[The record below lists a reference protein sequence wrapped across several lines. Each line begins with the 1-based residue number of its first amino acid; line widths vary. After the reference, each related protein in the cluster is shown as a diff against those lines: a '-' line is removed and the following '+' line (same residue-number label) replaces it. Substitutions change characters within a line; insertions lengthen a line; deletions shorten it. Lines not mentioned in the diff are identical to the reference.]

1 MSLMAC
7 SMVRQ
12 FPMSWAPRDTTSSYS
27 SSITFKACSTSVP
40 SVPVIS
46 KSRASLSSSKWSIH
60 CSLSYAS
67 WHNHPTGLS
76 IMLICPSFSISSH
89 SLTAS
94 SGVLSYSTKC
104 AARCNQSVAFSDRVK
119 VLSLSESLATVMTS
133 ISSSS
138 LYHWTLALLEVV
150 LMILTSNFLPC
161 ASNFNLFSVKIKS
174 ALYLENQF
182 DPINSSSLVESTTWI
197 LIGTKA
203 SIILSWVFSTIP
215 KVGLFWPFTVTMF
228 VASVGLVHFR
238 PNFIASGLV
247 QTDICVPVSHDAWIE
262 FLL

>member
-1 MSLMAC
+1 MIWTCSSIYSCSLGERWPCFPTTGVSSKSLMAC
-7 SMVRQ
+7 SIVRQ
-12 FPMSWAPRDTTSSYS
+12 FPISWAPRDTTSSNS
-27 SSITFKACSTSVP
+27 SSIILRACSTSIP

-60 CSLSYAS
+60 CSSSYAS

-76 IMLICPSFSISSH
+76 IILISWLIDPSFSILSH

-94 SGVLSYSTKC
+94 FGILLYSTKY
-104 AARCNQSVAFSDRVK
+104 AALCSQSVAFSGRVK

-161 ASNFNLFSVKIKS
+161 ASNFSLFSVKIKS

-182 DPINSSSLVESTTWI
+182 DPIRSSSFVESTT
-197 LIGTKA
+197 
-203 SIILSWVFSTIP
+203 
-215 KVGLFWPFTVTMF
+215 
-228 VASVGLVHFR
+228 
-238 PNFIASGLV
+238 
-247 QTDICVPVSHDAWIE
+247 
-262 FLL
+262 